1 MSMGQDALL
10 RGALAAALAAADP
23 YAATAAQLPAP
34 PRGRVVV
41 VGAGKAAVPMARAAA
56 ASYGGTGGFGGA
68 VVTRRGQAEV
78 VAGIEVL
85 EAAHPVPDAAGVAA
99 TRRVLE
105 LVDGAGPD
113 DLVLC
118 LISGGGSAL
127 LCAPSGV
134 DLVDKAAVTAELL
147 AAGVD
152 IHALNV
158 VRKHLSGVKGGWL
171 AARSRAPVVTLAVS
185 DVVGDDPGI
194 IASGPTVADPSTFGE
209 ALAIVDEHAPQAA
222 AARRALAAGV
232 AGERPETP
240 KPGDPRLAHATYEL
254 VASGAAA
261 VRAAARHL
269 EEAGVTVLLEEATVT
284 GDSTEVAL
292 RQAREVRARLAG
304 ARPSGP
310 VAFVYGGETTVAR
323 GGAQLVYGDERPG
336 AAAPTSGGPNG
347 EWALAFA
354 AAMAG
359 GPPMWLLAVDTDGI
373 DGASNA
379 AGALLAPA
387 QASRLDQVQVA
398 DYLRRHDSHT
408 LLGRVGGLVTT
419 GPTGTNVNALR
430 IALFA
435 PL

>member
-23 YAATAAQLPAP
+23 YAATTTHLPAAP
-34 PRGRVVV
+34 KGRMIL
-41 VGAGKAAVPMARAAA
+41 VGAGKAAVPMARAVADR
-56 ASYGGTGGFGGA
+56 YGGTVGFGGV
-68 VVTRRGQAEV
+68 VVTRRGQAEA
-78 VAGIEVL
+78 VAGVEVL

-99 TRRVLE
+99 TGRVLE

-134 DLVDKAAVTAELL
+134 DLADKAAVTAELL

-158 VRKHLSGVKGGWL
+158 VRKHLSAVKGGWL

-185 DVVGDDPGI
+185 DVVGDEPGI
-194 IASGPTVADPSTFGE
+194 IASGPTVADPSTFAE
-209 ALAIVDEHAPQAA
+209 ALAIVEAHAPGAV
-222 AARRALAAGV
+222 AARRALEAG
-232 AGERPETP
+232 ASGARPETP
-240 KPGDPRLAHATYEL
+240 KPGDARLARATYEL
-254 VASGAAA
+254 VASGATA
-261 VRAAARHL
+261 VSAAARHL
-269 EEAGVTVLLEEATVT
+269 EEAGVTVLLEEAAVT

-292 RQAREVRARLAG
+292 RQAREVRARLA
-304 ARPSGP
+304 RSLPSGP

-323 GGAQLVYGDERPG
+323 GGAQLVYGDEPPG
-336 AAAPTSGGPNG
+336 ESPSTSGGPNG

-373 DGASNA
+373 DGASSA
-379 AGALLAPA
+379 AGALLGPA
-387 QASRLDQVQVA
+387 QVNRLDQVQVA

-408 LLGRVGGLVTT
+408 LLGRVGGLITT

-435 PL
+435 PP